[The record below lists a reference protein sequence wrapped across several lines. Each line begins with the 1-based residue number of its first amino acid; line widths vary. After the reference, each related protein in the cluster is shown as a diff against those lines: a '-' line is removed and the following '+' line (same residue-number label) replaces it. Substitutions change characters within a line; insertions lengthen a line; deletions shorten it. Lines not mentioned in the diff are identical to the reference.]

1 MPDIEYYKY
10 MIGEDVSDIF
20 FTELNLFPNIHSPEV
35 SGTIIYYELLQKI
48 RYNLSVTDLLT
59 YKYVDNQKNAA
70 YDKLKSNKPA
80 VCFNATFNQ
89 RKEIKNLQSIT
100 ELMFLDIDCFNTKNE
115 AEAYK
120 KYCIEKYDWIL
131 SCNLSL
137 SRTGLHLVIWVD
149 EILDNKDFNKKYDF
163 ISKKYFDDKL
173 DRNAKSLSRFTI
185 IPYDFN
191 VYINLKPK
199 RLNIKEQVNQSVSY
213 KKEMKVTS
221 KNKIESNDQPNKIN
235 EVRGIEKST
244 WREKEKE
251 KIMTTPCTFSSLPP
265 ERIFSTNKQRIT
277 LTFEESIAGLQ
288 FNDPN
293 EPVYFRDGKEIIKIN
308 LFSFL
313 RKNVEEGQRTATL
326 GALAMKMIYLNMDS
340 NKEDDQLREALLR
353 YMLWLNKQIC
363 NPPLPYQEV
372 LNSFQYN
379 WNKYLSGDMDVRDLS
394 VTQRSFWSPD
404 CTLESNE
411 KRKIS
416 CKLFH
421 EPEVAESKS
430 KISEAIEVVHDSGE
444 KITQKQV
451 ARVGVMSVQTV
462 KKYWAEYESQV
473 KELNQR
479 LVDYKTFEY
488 G

>member
-10 MIGEDVSDIF
+10 MIGEDVPDIF
-20 FTELNLFPNIHSPEV
+20 FTELNLFRNIHSPEV
-35 SGTIIYYELLQKI
+35 SGATILYYELLQKI

-80 VCFNATFNQ
+80 VCYNATFKK

-100 ELMFLDIDCFNTKNE
+100 ELMFLDIDCFNTKTE

-163 ISKKYFDDKL
+163 ISKKYFDNKL
-173 DRNAKSLSRFTI
+173 DKNAKSLSRFTI

-191 VYINLKPK
+191 VYMNLKPK
-199 RLNIKEQVNQSVSY
+199 RLNIKEQVNHSVSY
-213 KKEMKVTS
+213 KKEMKVIS
-221 KNKIESNDQPNKIN
+221 KNKYDQSNKNN
-235 EVRGIEKST
+235 EVGVIEKSI
-244 WREKEKE
+244 WRGREEEK
-251 KIMTTPCTFSSLPP
+251 KIMTTPYTFPSPP
-265 ERIFSTNKQRIT
+265 LKRIFSTNKHRIT

-308 LFSFL
+308 IFSFL

-326 GALAMKMIYLNMDS
+326 GALAMKMIYLNMHSTID
-340 NKEDDQLREALLR
+340 EDQLREALLG

-379 WNKYLSGDMDVRDLS
+379 WDKYLAGDLDVSDLT
-394 VTQRSFWSPD
+394 VTQRSFWSHD
-404 CTLESNE
+404 CTLDSNE

-416 CKLFH
+416 CTLFH
-421 EPEVAESKS
+421 EPEVAKSKN
-430 KISEAIEVVHDSGE
+430 KISEAIEAVHDSGE

-462 KKYWAEYESQV
+462 KKYWSEYERWA

-479 LVDYKTFEY
+479 LVDYKTFKY